1 MTVRPSRVAHSEA
14 PTSPRSRKFFSNSS
28 ATAMKRASQLPSI
41 LPFGTSRLMVS
52 MWRAYPR
59 SPWRS
64 GERCSSS
71 PPRAGLHAELLASLG
86 FADALEVA
94 PPPEPAAPARE
105 LRVVAWNAQRG
116 TDPARGRASSCARRA
131 PALFLLSEVDVGMAR
146 SRQAHVPRE
155 LAARLGCGF
164 AFAVEFLELGLGD
177 AGERATL
184 AGQENAL
191 GWHGGAV
198 LARQALVAPAVA
210 RLEPGGRWFDGALGE
225 RRVGSRIAVLCRLPM
240 LDAAGR
246 ERELALASVHLE
258 SHSDPDERAAQLE
271 AVFDALERL
280 APGAPALVGGDVN
293 THSLGR
299 AELEDRDAPARAR
312 SPPIRAGSRTRS
324 RTSRSSRSP
333 SGAASTGAARTSPVG
348 RPTSATA
355 AARSRWTGSSRAVS
369 RSPSR
374 P

>member
-1 MTVRPSRVAHSEA
+1 MAFTPE
-14 PTSPRSRKFFSNSS
+14 
-28 ATAMKRASQLPSI
+28 I
-41 LPFGTSRLMVS
+41 LPAER
-52 MWRAYPR
+52 RALL
-59 SPWRS
+59 
-64 GERCSSS
+64 ELA
-71 PPRAGLHAELLASLG
+71 PRAGLHAELLASLG

-116 TDPARGRASSCARRA
+116 TDPARAAELLGATGAGA
-131 PALFLLSEVDVGMAR
+131 FLLSEVDVGMAR

-210 RLEPGGRWFDGALGE
+210 RLEPGGRWFDGELGE
-225 RRVGSRIAVLCRLPM
+225 RRVGSRIAVLCRLPI
-240 LDAAGR
+240 LDAVGR
-246 ERELALASVHLE
+246 ERELALASLHLE

-271 AVFDALERL
+271 AVFAALERL

-299 AELEDRDAPARAR
+299 AELEDRTRL
-312 SPPIRAGSRTRS
+312 RTAL
-324 RTSRSSRSP
+324 
-333 SGAASTGAARTSPVG
+333 AADPGRLLSPVAHEPLFALAEQHGFEWRAANLSG
-348 RPTSATA
+348 RSTYKRDGRGALALDWFFARGLEVAEPAVIATQA
-355 AARSRWTGSSRAVS
+355 LSDHEAIGLTVRLA
-369 RSPSR
+369 
-374 P
+374 